1 MRSLHLLAVRALFL
15 ASLPLL
21 PGCFLHVVAFD
32 DDPVYAEV
40 EPNDT
45 ALSAPFYGGLR
56 PGDGLA
62 IEGHVQEQ
70 GFDLYDGA
78 AVRADAPI
86 ELVFDLESHALFSDL
101 DVCVYDPELGQFVVC
116 ADGPSDPEHGSVI
129 VLEAGKVL
137 HLVVTSAAGDAP
149 YTLRIRART
158 AVFPLAAAAAARADA
173 AGDPAKAAKRAG
185 YARTDAPERPIER
198 VLGARVYDL
207 DTGRAIE
214 VRAVRRGNELVLLP
228 GPAPM
233 RR

>member
-1 MRSLHLLAVRALFL
+1 MRSLHLLAVRTLSL
-15 ASLPLL
+15 AALPLL
-21 PGCFLHVVAFD
+21 PGCFLHVVHHD

-40 EPNDT
+40 EPNDSAVT
-45 ALSAPFYGGLR
+45 APFYGGLR
-56 PGDGLA
+56 PGDGFS

-86 ELVFDLESHALFSDL
+86 ELVFDLVSHAAFSDL

-149 YTLRIRART
+149 YTLSVHART
-158 AVFPLAAAAAARADA
+158 AVFPLTAAARAGD
-173 AGDPAKAAKRAG
+173 AGDPAKDAKRAG
-185 YARTDAPERPIER
+185 YARVDAPARPIER
-198 VLGARVYDL
+198 VLEARVYDL
-207 DTGRAIE
+207 DTGRAMD
-214 VRAVRRGNELVLLP
+214 VRAVRRGGELVLL
-228 GPAPM
+228 AERALE